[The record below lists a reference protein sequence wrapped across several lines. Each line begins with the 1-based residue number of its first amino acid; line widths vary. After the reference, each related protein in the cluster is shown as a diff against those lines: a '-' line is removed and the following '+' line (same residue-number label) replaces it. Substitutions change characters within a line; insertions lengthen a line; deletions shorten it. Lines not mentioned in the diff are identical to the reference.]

1 MSNLSELL
9 PVGGGQNTADY
20 VAKGSIGAG
29 IAVTINFDGTVS
41 AVSENNSAITN
52 DPSIPDEANSQIF
65 LSTFTDN
72 AIAIKSCYSAKE
84 NLLFVAYRNISQ
96 SNRATVNVGYV
107 QGKKI
112 LWTDS
117 QTIENNA
124 FPTAIIW
131 DDSQSRGIISY
142 RNSSNYQTIRA
153 FQVASGEFTSVG
165 SGVVLESV
173 ASYEA
178 DMVYYVNEGFSAIFY
193 QNASL
198 SPAGRVISGTGTT
211 LTVSSIYQAP
221 LSSGSYFGGGLSV
234 TYKNASPY
242 NDPMVL
248 AWGNS
253 QATGH
258 AVTVTMPSSSQLS
271 YGTLYNLT
279 TTFNVYENIFV
290 LADAAKDKYM
300 FLYRSTS
307 GGGTYGAVGSI
318 SAGNIS
324 FGSSVKVTP
333 SVMQFQA
340 ADFNYENGTAFL
352 AGDNFHLGNDPS
364 GYALTIDGNEIKT
377 SDVSPALSEFR
388 GNNFSVCYLPTINT
402 FACFF
407 SGYTGDGQGWM
418 AFVDSAKSSATATI
432 GVTASA
438 ISDAATGTIN
448 LLGGISGG
456 HTGLTVGAD
465 YYVQDDGTL
474 GKTPTDSYIG
484 SAIST
489 TDINLVNSI

>member
-52 DPSIPDEANSQIF
+52 DPAIPDETNPQLFVPTA
-65 LSTFTDN
+65 TDN
-72 AIAIKSCYSAKE
+72 AIAIKSCYSPEE

-96 SNRATVNVGYV
+96 SNRLTVNVGYV
-107 QGKKI
+107 QGRKI
-112 LWTDS
+112 LWSDS
-117 QTIENNA
+117 QTFENNA
-124 FPTAIIW
+124 VPTSIIW
-131 DDSQSRGIISY
+131 DRSQSRGIVSY
-142 RNSSNYQTIRA
+142 RNISNYQTIVA

-165 SGVVLESV
+165 SAVILESV

-178 DMVYYVNEGFSAIFY
+178 ALIYYSNEGFSAVFY

-211 LTVSSIYQAP
+211 LTVSSVYQAP
-221 LSSGSYFGGGLSV
+221 SSGGSYFSSGVSV
-234 TYKNASPY
+234 TYKNASPN

-253 QATGH
+253 QTTAH

-271 YGTLYNLT
+271 YGTLHTLT
-279 TTFNVYENIFV
+279 TTYNVYSGIIV
-290 LADAAKDKYM
+290 LADAANDKYM
-300 FLYRSTS
+300 YLYRSTS

-324 FGSSVKVTP
+324 FGSSVKVTE
-333 SVMQFQA
+333 SVVDFQA

-352 AGDNFHLGNDPS
+352 AGDNFGLGNDPS
-364 GYALTIDGNEIKT
+364 GYALTIDGDTINT
-377 SDVSPALSEFR
+377 SNVSPALVEAR
-388 GNNFSVCYLPTINT
+388 TQTCSVCYLPGINT

-407 SGYTGDGQGWM
+407 SEYTANPRGWM
-418 AFVDSAKSSATATI
+418 AFVDAAKSSAPNTI
-432 GVTASA
+432 GVTAAA

-456 HTGLTVGAD
+456 HTGLTIGAD
-465 YYVQDDGTL
+465 YYIQDDGTIS
-474 GKTPTDSYIG
+474 KTPTEYYIG

-489 TDINLVNSI
+489 TEINLVNSL

>member
-41 AVSENNSAITN
+41 AVSENNSAIIN
-52 DPSIPDEANSQIF
+52 SPVIPDETNPQLF
-65 LSTFTDN
+65 VSTFTDN
-72 AIAIKSCYSAKE
+72 AIAIKSCYSPEE
-84 NLLFVAYRNISQ
+84 NLLFVAYRNVSQ

-124 FPTAIIW
+124 IPTAIIW
-131 DDSQSRGIISY
+131 DRSQSRGIVSY
-142 RNSSNYQTIRA
+142 RNSSNYPTIVA
-153 FQVASGEFTSVG
+153 YQVASGEFTSVG
-165 SGVVLESV
+165 SAVVLESV
-173 ASYEA
+173 ASYYA
-178 DMVYYVNEGFSAIFY
+178 DMTYYSNEGFSAIFY
-193 QNASL
+193 QNASVT
-198 SPAGRVISGTGTT
+198 PAGRVISGTGTT
-211 LTVSSIYQAP
+211 LTVSSVYQAP
-221 LSSGSYFGGGLSV
+221 SVGGSYLSGLSV

-248 AWGNS
+248 GWAVDQS
-253 QATGH
+253 TGA
-258 AVTVTMPSSSQLS
+258 AVTVTMPSSTQLS
-271 YGTLYNLT
+271 YGTAT
-279 TTFNVYENIFV
+279 TISSAFNAYENVIV

-300 FLYRSTS
+300 YLVRSS
-307 GGGTYGAVGSI
+307 NGGGTFGAVGSI
-318 SAGNIS
+318 SAGNIT
-324 FGSSVKVTP
+324 FGTATKVSP
-333 SVMQFQA
+333 SVLQFQA
-340 ADFNYENGTAFL
+340 AAFNYENGTAFL
-352 AGDNFHLGNDPS
+352 AGDNFGFGNWPS

-377 SDVSPALSEFR
+377 SNVSPALAEFR
-388 GNNFSVCYLPTINT
+388 GNNFSVCYLPGINT

-407 SGYTGDGQGWM
+407 SAYTGNQRGWM
-418 AFVDSAKSSATATI
+418 AFVEAAKSSAPNTI
-432 GVTASA
+432 GVTAAA

-456 HTGLTVGAD
+456 HTGLTIGAD
-465 YYVQDDGTL
+465 YYVQDDGTISR
-474 GKTPTDSYIG
+474 TPTEYYVG

-489 TDINLVNSI
+489 TEINLVNSL